1 DRPLGWGKSRSP
13 SFVSRAAHPGP
24 GLGRPEPCAGPK
36 RPAPGASA
44 TSSAARRS
52 KSFLPKAGAAGCVE
66 AGVTQ
71 KARRSMA
78 EERNLSMW
86 GAQRRCLFVF
96 ENSLHR
102 IIAYLVGN
110 LFPDGKVLGEGGQ
123 GRVALDKP
131 MARY

>member
-1 DRPLGWGKSRSP
+1 
-13 SFVSRAAHPGP
+13 
-24 GLGRPEPCAGPK
+24 
-36 RPAPGASA
+36 PGASA
-44 TSSAARRS
+44 AVSAARRS

-131 MARY
+131 MARYLTSPPLRIVCARSHSGFSTRARVGSR